1 MLNLLYQ
8 IKQMFGTI
16 KISNLSRKVGLMS
29 LFDFFKK
36 KATNATPE
44 PAPVTDD
51 TPITWENTTDPDD
64 FFEGYQAAVQ
74 ALTDAGKHAAAE
86 TLRADAGK
94 HAAAETLR
102 ANEPAL
108 QLAFIERFEVKTR
121 ADIANIRDLDART
134 AAVIDAVSTVRRYS
148 RHMSVAVRA
157 RLAQAK
163 KNLIGE

>member
-16 KISNLSRKVGLMS
+16 KVSNLSRKVVLMS

-36 KATNATPE
+36 KATTATPE
-44 PAPVTDD
+44 PTLVPDD
-51 TPITWENTTDPDD
+51 TPITWENTTDPDY

-86 TLRADAGK
+86 TLRA
-94 HAAAETLR
+94 
-102 ANEPAL
+102 NEPAL
-108 QLAFIERFEVKTR
+108 QLAFIDRFEAKTQ
-121 ADIANIRDLDART
+121 ADIANISDLDERT
-134 AAVIDAVSTVRRYS
+134 DAVIAAVSTVRRYN
-148 RHMSVAVRA
+148 RQMSVAVRA

>member
-16 KISNLSRKVGLMS
+16 KVSNLSRKVVLMS

-36 KATNATPE
+36 KATTATPE
-44 PAPVTDD
+44 PTLVPDD

-86 TLRADAGK
+86 TLRA
-94 HAAAETLR
+94 
-102 ANEPAL
+102 NEPAL
-108 QLAFIERFEVKTR
+108 QLAFIDRFEGKTQ
-121 ADIANIRDLDART
+121 ADIANISDLDERT
-134 AAVIDAVSTVRRYS
+134 NAVIAAVSTVRRYN
-148 RHMSVAVRA
+148 RQMSVAVRA

>member
-86 TLRADAGK
+86 TLRA
-94 HAAAETLR
+94 
-102 ANEPAL
+102 NEPAL

>member
-1 MLNLLYQ
+1 M
-8 IKQMFGTI
+8 
-16 KISNLSRKVGLMS
+16 
-29 LFDFFKK
+29 
-36 KATNATPE
+36 
-44 PAPVTDD
+44 
-51 TPITWENTTDPDD
+51 
-64 FFEGYQAAVQ
+64 Q
-74 ALTDAGKHAAAE
+74 ALT
-86 TLRADAGK
+86 DAGK

-121 ADIANIRDLDART
+121 ADIANISDLDART
-134 AAVIDAVSTVRRYS
+134 AAVIDAVSTVRRYN

>member
-29 LFDFFKK
+29 LFNFFKK

-86 TLRADAGK
+86 TLRA
-94 HAAAETLR
+94 
-102 ANEPAL
+102 NEPAL
-108 QLAFIERFEVKTR
+108 QLAFIERFEAKTR
-121 ADIANIRDLDART
+121 ADIANISDLDART
-134 AAVIDAVSTVRRYS
+134 TAVIDAVSTVRLYN

>member
-44 PAPVTDD
+44 PVPVTDD

-86 TLRADAGK
+86 TLRA
-94 HAAAETLR
+94 
-102 ANEPAL
+102 NEPAL
-108 QLAFIERFEVKTR
+108 QLAFIERFEAKTR
-121 ADIANIRDLDART
+121 ADIANISDLDART
-134 AAVIDAVSTVRRYS
+134 AAVIDAVSTVRRYN

>member
-44 PAPVTDD
+44 PAPVTGD

-86 TLRADAGK
+86 TLRA
-94 HAAAETLR
+94 
-102 ANEPAL
+102 NEPAL

-121 ADIANIRDLDART
+121 ADIANISDLDART
-134 AAVIDAVSTVRRYS
+134 ATVIDAVSTVRRYN

>member
-1 MLNLLYQ
+1 
-8 IKQMFGTI
+8 
-16 KISNLSRKVGLMS
+16 MS

-36 KATNATPE
+36 KATNTTPE

-86 TLRADAGK
+86 TLRA
-94 HAAAETLR
+94 
-102 ANEPAL
+102 NEPAL
-108 QLAFIERFEVKTR
+108 QLAFIERFEAKTR
-121 ADIANIRDLDART
+121 ADIANISDLDART
-134 AAVIDAVSTVRRYS
+134 TAVIDAVSTVRRYN